1 MSVLSPGYLHSSFK
15 LLEMIAKR
23 EHQLSVLASA
33 LPRIEVLPAGQV
45 VNFAIGLGWV
55 GADNEGRA
63 AMTASGALIHKM
75 SSASERIR
83 QALLDFIGIIQPAW
97 AQLTPRGRHET
108 LSALSPEIRQC
119 FAEAGL
125 IVGYADEVVG
135 WWDALAA
142 RARGQKSQIMMETG
156 RHGER
161 LSIKYEQARTGK
173 EPAWQAVESNLSGF
187 DILSV
192 VGATDYR
199 KLPIEVKTTSGAIGH
214 GSFYVSR
221 NEWETGST
229 SDFYTFHLWAIG
241 DGNPAI
247 AVLDKADVAPHI
259 PVNQGVGSWETVEIP
274 FAAFAAAFSNQ
285 PSLCI

>member
-1 MSVLSPGYLHSSFK
+1 MSVLSPGYLHSSFR

-33 LPRIEVLPAGQV
+33 LPRIEVLPAAQV
-45 VNFAIGLGWV
+45 VNFAISLGWV
-55 GADNEGRA
+55 GSDNEGRA
-63 AMTASGALIHKM
+63 SMTASGAMIYKM
-75 SSASERIR
+75 SNAAERIR

-97 AQLTPRGRHET
+97 AQLTPRGRKET
-108 LSALSPEIRQC
+108 LSALSPEVRQC

-125 IVGYADEVVG
+125 IVGYSDEVVG

-142 RARGQKSQIMMETG
+142 RARGQKSKIMMETG

-161 LSIKYEQARTGK
+161 LSIKYEQVRTGK

-192 VGATDYR
+192 VGAMDTR
-199 KLPIEVKTTSGAIGH
+199 KLPIEVKTTSGQIRH

-229 SDFYTFHLWAIG
+229 SDFYNFHLWAIG
-241 DGNPAI
+241 GEKPSL

-259 PVNQGVGSWETVEIP
+259 PTNQGEGNWDVVEIP
-274 FAAFAAAFSNQ
+274 FAAFESVFAIQ
-285 PSLCI
+285 PSM

>member
-1 MSVLSPGYLHSSFK
+1 MSVLSPGYLHSSFR

-23 EHQLSVLASA
+23 EHHLSVLASA
-33 LPRIEVLPAGQV
+33 LPRIEVLPAAQV

-55 GADNEGRA
+55 GSDNEGRA

-97 AQLTPRGRHET
+97 AQLTPRGRQET
-108 LSALSPEIRQC
+108 LSALSPEVRQC

-125 IVGYADEVVG
+125 IAGFSDEVVG

-173 EPAWQAVESNLSGF
+173 EPSWQAIESNLSGF

-192 VGATDYR
+192 VGALDTR
-199 KLPIEVKTTSGAIGH
+199 KLPIEVKTTSGAIRH
-214 GSFYVSR
+214 AFFHVSR
-221 NEWETGST
+221 NEWETGTT

-241 DGNPAI
+241 GNNPTL
-247 AVLDKADVAPHI
+247 AVLDKADLAPHI
-259 PVNQGVGSWETVEIP
+259 PTNQGTGSWESVEIP
-274 FAAFAAAFSNQ
+274 FEAFAAAFSIQ
-285 PSLCI
+285 TSLHI

>member
-1 MSVLSPGYLHSSFK
+1 MSVLSSGYLHSSFK

-33 LPRIEVLPAGQV
+33 LPRIEVLPAAQV

-63 AMTASGALIHKM
+63 AMTASGAMIHKM
-75 SSASERIR
+75 SSAADRIR

-97 AQLTPRGRHET
+97 AQLTPRGRQET

-125 IVGYADEVVG
+125 IVGYSDEVVG

-142 RARGQKSQIMMETG
+142 RARGQKSQMMMETG

-161 LSIKYEQARTGK
+161 LSIKYEQVRTGK
-173 EPAWQAVESNLSGF
+173 EPACQAVESNLSGY

-192 VGATDYR
+192 VGAMDSR
-199 KLPIEVKTTSGAIGH
+199 KLPIEVKTTSGGIGH

-221 NEWETGST
+221 NEWETGIT
-229 SDFYTFHLWAIG
+229 SDFYNFHLWAIG
-241 DGNPAI
+241 EIKPSL
-247 AVLDKADVAPHI
+247 AVLGKADMAPHI
-259 PVNQGVGSWETVEIP
+259 PTNQGEGSWDVVEIP
-274 FAAFAAAFSNQ
+274 FAAFESVFAIQ
-285 PSLCI
+285 PGSEE

>member
-1 MSVLSPGYLHSSFK
+1 MSVLSPGYLHSSFR

-33 LPRIEVLPAGQV
+33 LPRIEVLPAAQV
-45 VNFAIGLGWV
+45 VNFAISLGWV
-55 GADNEGRA
+55 GSDNEGRA
-63 AMTASGALIHKM
+63 AMTASGAMIYKM
-75 SSASERIR
+75 PNAARRIR

-97 AQLTPRGRHET
+97 AQLTPRGRKET
-108 LSALSPEIRQC
+108 LSALSPEVRQC

-125 IVGYADEVVG
+125 IVGYSDEVVG

-142 RARGQKSQIMMETG
+142 RARGQKSKIMMETG

-161 LSIKYEQARTGK
+161 LSIKYEQIRTGK

-192 VGATDYR
+192 VGAMDSR
-199 KLPIEVKTTSGAIGH
+199 KLPIEVKTTSGQIGH
-214 GSFYVSR
+214 SSFYVSR

-229 SDFYTFHLWAIG
+229 SDFYNFHLWAIG
-241 DGNPAI
+241 GEKPSL
-247 AVLDKADVAPHI
+247 AVLDKADVVPHI
-259 PVNQGVGSWETVEIP
+259 PTNQGEGSWDVVEIP
-274 FAAFAAAFSNQ
+274 FVAFESVFVIQ
-285 PSLCI
+285 PSL

>member
-1 MSVLSPGYLHSSFK
+1 MSVLSPGYLHSSFR

-33 LPRIEVLPAGQV
+33 LPRIEVLPAAQV
-45 VNFAIGLGWV
+45 VNFAISLGWV
-55 GADNEGRA
+55 GSDNEGRA
-63 AMTASGALIHKM
+63 SMTASGAMIYKM
-75 SSASERIR
+75 PNAAERIR

-97 AQLTPRGRHET
+97 AQLTPRGRKET
-108 LSALSPEIRQC
+108 LSALSPEVRQC

-125 IVGYADEVVG
+125 IVGYSDEVVG

-142 RARGQKSQIMMETG
+142 RARGQKSKIMIETG

-161 LSIKYEQARTGK
+161 LSIKYGQVRTGK

-192 VGATDYR
+192 VEAMDSR
-199 KLPIEVKTTSGAIGH
+199 KLPIEVKTTSGQIGH

-229 SDFYTFHLWAIG
+229 SDFYNFHLWAIG
-241 DGNPAI
+241 GEKPSL

-259 PVNQGVGSWETVEIP
+259 PTNQGEGSWDVVEIP
-274 FAAFAAAFSNQ
+274 FAAFESVFVIQ
-285 PSLCI
+285 PSL